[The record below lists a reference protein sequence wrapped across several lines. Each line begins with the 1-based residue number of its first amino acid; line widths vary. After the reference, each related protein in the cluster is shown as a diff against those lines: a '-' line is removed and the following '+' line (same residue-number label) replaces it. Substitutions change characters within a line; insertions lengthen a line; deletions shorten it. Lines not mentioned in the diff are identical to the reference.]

1 MHKFHIS
8 RGRLIDSKVVGVHF
22 SKNILLSDG
31 LNCPMVLNQL
41 KKALDTNLKQDFSE
55 NEELIFI
62 QSGDKIKVFYQ
73 GSDNGINDIIS
84 VER

>member
-1 MHKFHIS
+1 MDETTYVYITDEN
-8 RGRLIDSKVVGVHF
+8 GNVY
-22 SKNILLSDG
+22 
-31 LNCPMVLNQL
+31 
-41 KKALDTNLKQDFSE
+41 KQDFSE

-73 GSDNGINDIIS
+73 ESDNGINDIIS